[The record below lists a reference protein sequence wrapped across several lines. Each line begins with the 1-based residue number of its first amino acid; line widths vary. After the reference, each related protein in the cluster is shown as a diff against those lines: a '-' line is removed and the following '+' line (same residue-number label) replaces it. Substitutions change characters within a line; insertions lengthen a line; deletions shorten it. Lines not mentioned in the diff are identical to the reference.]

1 MKGAGCKTC
10 GDSGYKGR
18 VAIYEIMPITDNL
31 RDAVLQG
38 SSSGELK
45 KVAIEDGLQTLRMSA
60 LRKLAQGL
68 TTLEEVL
75 RVTRND

>member
-1 MKGAGCKTC
+1 
-10 GDSGYKGR
+10 
-18 VAIYEIMPITDNL
+18 
-31 RDAVLQG
+31 LQG